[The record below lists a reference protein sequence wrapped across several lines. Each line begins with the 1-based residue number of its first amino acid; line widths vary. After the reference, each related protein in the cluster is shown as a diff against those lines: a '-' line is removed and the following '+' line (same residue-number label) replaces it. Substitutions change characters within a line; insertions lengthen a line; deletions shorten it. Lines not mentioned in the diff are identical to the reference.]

1 MRSKSNR
8 NGGLFRIGSGG
19 LAVVFTAALVGADS
33 PTNTITAGGMTFQT
47 PVAWKSTTPSS
58 SMRLAQIKIDPVE
71 GDTDPAELT
80 VFGFPGGAGG
90 VQANVARWENQFKD
104 KDGKPAKAS
113 VKTQKGQNI
122 DVTSVEIS
130 GHFFPPAFPGQPKQ
144 ADKPNYRLLGA
155 IALSEDIGYYL
166 RLVGP
171 EKTVAAAKPDF
182 EKLIASITIKN
193 K

>member
-1 MRSKSNR
+1 A
-8 NGGLFRIGSGG
+8 SG
-19 LAVVFTAALVGADS
+19 AVVVVCAAALLGADS
-33 PTNTITAGGMTFQT
+33 PPKTVTAGGMSFQT
-47 PVAWKSTTPSS
+47 PAAWKSTTPTS
-58 SMRLAQIKIDPVE
+58 SMRLAQIKIDAVG
-71 GDTDPAELT
+71 GDADAAELK
-80 VFGFPGGAGG
+80 VFGFPGGAGD

-130 GHFFPPAFPGQPKQ
+130 GHFFPPSFPGQPKQ

-155 IALSEDIGYYL
+155 IALSDDVGYYL

-171 EKTVAAAKPDF
+171 EK
-182 EKLIASITIKN
+182 
-193 K
+193 